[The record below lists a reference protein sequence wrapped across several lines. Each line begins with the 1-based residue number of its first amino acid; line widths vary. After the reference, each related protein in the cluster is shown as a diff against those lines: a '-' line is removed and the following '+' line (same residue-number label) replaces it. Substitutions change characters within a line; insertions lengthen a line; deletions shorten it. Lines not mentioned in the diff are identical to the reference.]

1 MLDPISRHT
10 RWHYTRHIVDI
21 WIHAFPYG
29 HSNYL
34 VVQIDKWRATYR
46 QEGSLQVIQIRPI
59 LMIDAWAAMLGHL
72 FCYGYGVIKQVQRSK
87 GSQVEITDYGLQITE
102 KGQRIADL

>member
-1 MLDPISRHT
+1 
-10 RWHYTRHIVDI
+10 
-21 WIHAFPYG
+21 
-29 HSNYL
+29 
-34 VVQIDKWRATYR
+34 
-46 QEGSLQVIQIRPI
+46 
-59 LMIDAWAAMLGHL
+59 MIDAWAAMLGHL